1 MGQGLPHTDVIIIGA
16 GLSGIGAACQ
26 LRRRSQ
32 GTSFLIL
39 EARDD
44 LGGTWD
50 LFRYPGV
57 RSDSD
62 MYTLSY
68 EFAPWA
74 KDHSIGSGAE
84 IKQYI
89 ADAARKYDVRKA
101 IRFGQRVLSADWSSD
116 QARWTLTVQDAAG
129 DQRQLTCGF
138 LFSCTGYY
146 NYSGGYE
153 PTFAGTADF
162 AGQIV
167 HPQKWPEDLDYA
179 GKDVVVI
186 GSGATA
192 VTLVPALAKTAGH
205 VTMLQR
211 SPSYMANAPAI
222 DPIAAQ
228 LRRRL
233 PSGAASEIVRL
244 KNIAYTMFTYWL
256 ARNNP
261 AKMTSL
267 LRTDVEAALPADY
280 DFDTHFSPQYN
291 PWDQRLCLVPDGD
304 LFAAISNG
312 SASMVTDQI
321 ERFTANGIALASG
334 DQLHADIIITAT
346 GLQLQALGGLQLRVD
361 GEPVDI
367 PSTVAYKGVMLAG
380 VPNFALTIG
389 YVNASWTLRSDLVA
403 RYVCRLLDFMRQIG
417 AVACTPTPPTSS
429 VRAPLLDLTSG
440 YVTRGKDLMPKSSDE
455 DPWRLHHNY
464 LRDLRL
470 LRHGAVADRAL
481 RFTKARVGVGVATD

>member
-1 MGQGLPHTDVIIIGA
+1 
-16 GLSGIGAACQ
+16 
-26 LRRRSQ
+26 
-32 GTSFLIL
+32 
-39 EARDD
+39 
-44 LGGTWD
+44 
-50 LFRYPGV
+50 
-57 RSDSD
+57 
-62 MYTLSY
+62 
-68 EFAPWA
+68 
-74 KDHSIGSGAE
+74 
-84 IKQYI
+84 
-89 ADAARKYDVRKA
+89 
-101 IRFGQRVLSADWSSD
+101 
-116 QARWTLTVQDAAG
+116 
-129 DQRQLTCGF
+129 
-138 LFSCTGYY
+138 
-146 NYSGGYE
+146 
-153 PTFAGTADF
+153 DF
-162 AGQIV
+162 AGEIV

-179 GKDVVVI
+179 GKHVVVI

-211 SPSYMANAPAI
+211 SPSYMANLPAI

-228 LRRRL
+228 LRKRL
-233 PSGAASEIVRL
+233 PSGVSSEIVRV

-256 ARNNP
+256 ARSKP

-267 LRTDVEAALPADY
+267 LRTDVEAALPAGY
-280 DFDTHFSPQYN
+280 DFDTHFSPHYN

-321 ERFTANGIALASG
+321 EHFTPDGIALASG
-334 DQLHADIIITAT
+334 DRLHADIIITAT
-346 GLQLQALGGLQLRVD
+346 GLRLQALGGMQLRVD
-361 GEPVDI
+361 GELVDI

-417 AVACTPTPPTSS
+417 AVACTPAPPTSS

-440 YVTRGKDLMPKSSDE
+440 YVTRGKDLMPKSGDE
-455 DPWRLHHNY
+455 DPWQLHHNY

-470 LRHGAVADRAL
+470 LRHAPVADRAL
-481 RFTKARVGVGVATD
+481 RFTKTSVGATWAAR